1 MTTELTTSV
10 PMADTGADV
19 IQRQVTEKSQKQA
32 RTLSEYYDFYD
43 IERTCQTIRDFGY
56 QRVALQF
63 PDTLLADATVVYQA
77 LRKNTSSEIFVLADT
92 SYGSCCVD
100 EVAADHV
107 QADLIIHY
115 GHTCLSAPSRIPVL
129 YVFGKAPI
137 DLDEACRAISNAFSS
152 EKSRR
157 LLLLYDV
164 AYHHAMGKFGSND
177 WVMSWYNLNMVN
189 GSPMECDTAGR
200 NNSNCCQRS
209 SVASVPLDPP
219 KDSTPLVNS
228 ESSPH
233 SHGGRDY
240 NLPSG
245 TLVQDYTL
253 VYIGEESL
261 TLSHIILT
269 HQPCPIYSFNP
280 TTHQLT
286 EQTPKTSK
294 ALMRRYVMM
303 QKARDADTIGIVAGT
318 LGVAAFRDVLTHL
331 KQIIQASGKKYYEF
345 VMGKL
350 NVAKLANFME
360 IDVFVLVAC
369 PENSLIDS
377 KEFYRP
383 VVTPFELQLSLQT
396 ELEWT
401 GRFVTDFQTLL
412 EDHRSKYEATCL
424 KSPAVESGIDG
435 VHDNDEEGDEDDD
448 PHFSV
453 ITGRLQSNRRRHH
466 RVQYDNETGSV
477 AKSQLI
483 AGMDQMTVR
492 DSQRQVATTLGST
505 AGEYFL
511 ERTFRGLEQ
520 RLGETEA
527 SEVQEG
533 RRGIARGY
541 QSEKRE

>member
-1 MTTELTTSV
+1 MTTELTTGV

-19 IQRQVTEKSQKQA
+19 IQRQVAEKSQKQA
-32 RTLSEYYDFYD
+32 RSLAEYYDFYS
-43 IERTCQTIRDFGY
+43 IERTCQTIRDHGY

-63 PDTLLADATVVYQA
+63 PDTLLADATVVYQE
-77 LRKNTSSEIFVLADT
+77 LRKNTPSEIFVLADT

-107 QADLIIHY
+107 QADLIVHY
-115 GHTCLSAPSRIPVL
+115 GHSCLSAPSRIPVL

-137 DLDEACRAISNAFSS
+137 DLNKACRVFSEAFGRG
-152 EKSRR
+152 KTRP

-164 AYHHAMGKFGSND
+164 TYHHAM
-177 WVMSWYNLNMVN
+177 
-189 GSPMECDTAGR
+189 
-200 NNSNCCQRS
+200 
-209 SVASVPLDPP
+209 VPLDPSG
-219 KDSTPLVNS
+219 DSALTVNS
-228 ESSPH
+228 ESAPR

-240 NLPSG
+240 NLTPG
-245 TLVQDYTL
+245 TSIQDYTL

-269 HQPCPIYSFNP
+269 HQSCPIYSYDPN
-280 TTHQLT
+280 THQLT
-286 EQTPKTSK
+286 EQTPKTNK

-318 LGVAAFRDVLTHL
+318 LGVAAYRDVLTHL

-383 VVTPFELQLSLQT
+383 VVTPFELQLSLQK
-396 ELEWT
+396 EVEWT

-412 EDHRSKYEATCL
+412 EDYQTKRMNVSL
-424 KSPAVESGIDG
+424 KAPPAVENDIDG
-435 VHDNDEEGDEDDD
+435 IKDDSDNGHDD

-453 ITGRLQSNRRRHH
+453 VTGRLQSSRRRHH
-466 RVQYDNETGSV
+466 MVQYDYETGN
-477 AKSQLI
+477 AIEGQLV
-483 AGMDQMTVR
+483 AGMDQVTVR